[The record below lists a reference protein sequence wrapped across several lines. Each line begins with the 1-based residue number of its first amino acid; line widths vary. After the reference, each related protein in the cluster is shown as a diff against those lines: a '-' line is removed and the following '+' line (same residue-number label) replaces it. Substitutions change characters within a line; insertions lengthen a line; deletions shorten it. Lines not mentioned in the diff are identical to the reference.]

1 MAPVVEKAFYMINSP
16 PSIKHDVTCNLNGE
30 GGGAA
35 CDASRLESIFRHRLI
50 VLFRTHIFPTSRR
63 QRPASSH
70 LLQVPA
76 AAKNVEKTQKPIQG
90 WLAGRSQETRLKR
103 CLVYRAGKKD
113 HIVFRS
119 PAPLFN
125 PKWLF

>member
-76 AAKNVEKTQKPIQG
+76 AAKNVEKNPETDSRLVSRPLSRDEAEALPCLPSGEKRPYRFP
-90 WLAGRSQETRLKR
+90 LASSF
-103 CLVYRAGKKD
+103 
-113 HIVFRS
+113 I
-119 PAPLFN
+119 
-125 PKWLF
+125 